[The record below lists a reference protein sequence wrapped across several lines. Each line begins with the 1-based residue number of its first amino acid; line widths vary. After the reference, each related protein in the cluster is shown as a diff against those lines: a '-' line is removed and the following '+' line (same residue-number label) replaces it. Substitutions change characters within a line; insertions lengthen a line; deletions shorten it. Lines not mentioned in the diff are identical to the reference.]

1 MIPGPGGAAVVVSPA
16 GTAVDVGTKVVVDV
30 LGTGT
35 LAVLAA
41 MLPEASQGIVTM
53 GEQPAVAMVRVT
65 SGGNAPKGK
74 MKL

>member
-1 MIPGPGGAAVVVSPA
+1 MEVV
-16 GTAVDVGTKVVVDV
+16 T
-30 LGTGT
+30 TGT

-41 MLPEASQGIVTM
+41 MLPEASQGTVTI
-53 GEQPAVAMVRVT
+53 GEQPEVAMVRVT